1 MKLLVL
7 AEKPSVAKEIA
18 RVLKCNNKNK
28 GYFEGPEY
36 VVTWALGHLV
46 TLAEPED
53 YDPKYKEWRLE
64 DLPMLPS
71 SMDLQVIRETSHQ
84 FKVVKGLMRR
94 RDIGELVIA
103 TDAGREGELVA
114 RWIMMKVGWK
124 KPFKRLWISSQ
135 TDSAIREGFKN
146 LRPGHAYDNLYYAAQ
161 CRAEADWL
169 IGLNVTRGLVCKFNA
184 QLTAGRVQTPT
195 LAMIIDRENEIKNF
209 VPKDFW
215 TIRVDFGDYFG
226 DWRDKNGQGRI
237 FDPHKAEDL
246 ISKIEGHTGVITNV
260 NVSEK
265 SEPAPLA
272 YDLTELQRDANRRYS
287 FSAQKTLSVLQ
298 SLYEHHK
305 LVTYPR
311 TDSRYITTDIV
322 PTLPNR
328 LRSIEVVPYAE
339 LVRPLLQKP
348 IKTTGR
354 LVDNSKVT
362 DHHAII
368 PTDQPLN
375 LSVLDSDERKLYDLI
390 AQHFIAILYPP
401 YLYEQTT
408 IITEVNGESFYSTG
422 RVVKDKGWR
431 AVTKPA
437 SEKEDADDE
446 VPVEQVLNRQH
457 KGDKKQVKSYKINKS
472 KTKPPARYTEA
483 TLLTAME
490 GAGKFVENEEL
501 REAIKQG
508 GLGTPATRAEI
519 IEKLL
524 YNNYVERHGKE
535 LVPTTKGMQ
544 LIELVPQEL
553 RKPELT
559 AQWEQRLSNIAMGRD
574 SRKDFMEGI
583 KRNTVELVN
592 KIIEQDAKAYR
603 PDNVT
608 RTKCPMCGKYMLLVN
623 SRKGHMLVCPD
634 RSCGYRQPERQD
646 DANIFKRSKNEHYI
660 NQKLIAKYSDKE
672 SVGTS
677 LETLLKEALKKKGD
691 SN

>member
-1 MKLLVL
+1 MKSLVL

-114 RWIMMKVGWK
+114 RWIMMKAGWK

-135 TDSAIREGFKN
+135 TDSAIKEGFKN
-146 LRPGHAYDNLYYAAQ
+146 LRPGHSYDNLYYAAQ

-169 IGLNVTRGLVCKFNA
+169 IGLNVTRGLACKFNA

-195 LAMIIDRENEIKNF
+195 LAMIVDRENEIKNF
-209 VPKDFW
+209 IPRDFW
-215 TIRVDFGDYFG
+215 TVRVDFGEYFG

-237 FDPHKAEDL
+237 FEQHKAEDL
-246 ISKIEGHTGVITNV
+246 ISKIEGHTGVITSV

-265 SEPAPLA
+265 NEPAPLA

-287 FSAQKTLSVLQ
+287 FSAQKTLSLLQ

-311 TDSRYITTDIV
+311 TDSRYISTDIV
-322 PTLPNR
+322 PTLPGR
-328 LRSIEVVPYAE
+328 LRSIAVAPYAE
-339 LVRPLLQKP
+339 FVKPLLQKP
-348 IKTTGR
+348 IKTTRR
-354 LVDNSKVT
+354 LVDNSRVT

-375 LSVLDSDERKLYDLI
+375 LSLLNSDEYKLYDLI
-390 AQHFIAILYPP
+390 VRRFIAVLYPP

-408 IITEVNGESFYSTG
+408 IITEVNGEIFYSTG
-422 RVVKDKGWR
+422 RIEKDKGWR
-431 AVTKPA
+431 AVATYS
-437 SEKEDADDE
+437 SEKEDSDDGA
-446 VPVEQVLNRQH
+446 PVEQVLNCQH
-457 KGDKKQVKSYKINKS
+457 RGDKKQVKGCKVNKS

-490 GAGKFVENEEL
+490 GAGKFVEDEEL

-524 YNNYVERHGKE
+524 YNNYVERRGKE
-535 LVPTTKGMQ
+535 LVPTTKGIQ

-559 AQWEQRLSNIAMGRD
+559 AQWELRLSNIATGKD
-574 SRKDFMEGI
+574 SHKDFMEGI
-583 KRNTVELVN
+583 RNTTVELVN
-592 KIIEQDAKAYR
+592 KIVEQDVKAYR
-603 PDNVT
+603 PDNIT
-608 RTKCPMCGKYMLLVN
+608 RTKCPMCGRYMLLVN
-623 SRKGHMLVCPD
+623 SRKGRMLVCPE

-646 DANIFKRSKNEHYI
+646 NANIFKRSRNEHYA
-660 NQKLIAKYSDKE
+660 NQKLIARYSDRE
-672 SVGTS
+672 SVGIS
-677 LETLLKEALKKKGD
+677 LEVLLKEALKKKGD
-691 SN
+691 PN